1 MSSLSIDHILKRG
14 VAEIISEEG
23 LRKRMGA
30 GRPLRLKM
38 GFDPSKPDLHLG
50 HAVGIRKLRQ
60 LQEMGHQ
67 VVLIVGDWTAQIGDP
82 SGRDESRSMMTAEQ
96 VHANAQTYMDQF
108 FILVDRARTEVR
120 WQSEWF
126 GKFTLADVFHIA
138 KQFTLADMMA
148 HETFKKRFNEG
159 SPLTLIEL
167 MYPTLQSYDSI
178 AIDADVE
185 FGGMDQKFNILAGR
199 QLQDRLG
206 KVPQE
211 VFLVPLLIGTD
222 GRKMS
227 KSFGNTID
235 LRAAPA
241 DMYGKVM
248 SLVDSVIVEYFS
260 LTTDVPDAEI
270 TEIQRSLQTGS
281 VNPRDLKM
289 RLARD
294 LVTQFHGA
302 EAARSAE
309 AEFVQVFQKRE
320 LPTEL
325 PSFPMAQPMPIVD
338 LMIAANLA
346 SSRSEARRLV
356 IQHGVRL
363 DDAPV
368 ENVEQVVPAKEAVLR
383 VGRRRFVRLVPKP

>member
-1 MSSLSIDHILKRG
+1 
-14 VAEIISEEG
+14 
-23 LRKRMGA
+23 
-30 GRPLRLKM
+30 
-38 GFDPSKPDLHLG
+38 
-50 HAVGIRKLRQ
+50 
-60 LQEMGHQ
+60 
-67 VVLIVGDWTAQIGDP
+67 
-82 SGRDESRSMMTAEQ
+82 
-96 VHANAQTYMDQF
+96 
-108 FILVDRARTEVR
+108 
-120 WQSEWF
+120 
-126 GKFTLADVFHIA
+126 
-138 KQFTLADMMA
+138 
-148 HETFKKRFNEG
+148 
-159 SPLTLIEL
+159 

-199 QLQDRLG
+199 QLQERLG

-270 TEIQRSLQTGS
+270 VEIQRALQTGS

-309 AEFVQVFQKRE
+309 AEFVKVFQKRE
-320 LPTEL
+320 LPTDL

-338 LMIAANLA
+338 LMMAANLA

-368 ENVEQVVPAKEAVLR
+368 ENVEQLIPAKEAVLR
-383 VGRRRFVRLVPKP
+383 VGRRKFVRLVPKP